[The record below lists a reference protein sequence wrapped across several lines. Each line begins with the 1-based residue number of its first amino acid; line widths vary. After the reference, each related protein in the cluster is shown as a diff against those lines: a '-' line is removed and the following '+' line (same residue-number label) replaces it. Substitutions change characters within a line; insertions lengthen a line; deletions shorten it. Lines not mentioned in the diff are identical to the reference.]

1 MLTASDDVVKLAVS
15 LAPPTDE
22 EGINLDSAGILTAL
36 GLSEEALGGAMDD
49 FGGRLSE
56 LLAKGI
62 KDGLTEQEAALVTE
76 LTLWV
81 SRIQRAMEQ
90 GQVAGE
96 FGAKLSLALTDLDR
110 DSFKDAVDVFK
121 EYKDN
126 VTNSMTE
133 IETKAYSVM
142 KGQRDALE
150 MTRQAYIAMG
160 EEVPQSVTDAITMI
174 DTELE
179 GWDLAASIKTATDNA
194 IEPGKQQFMSAF
206 HSIFDGVLSTM
217 IEQRPF
223 EDLVR
228 DVEMGLFDDM
238 TDFDPTEYGEG
249 VSKRI
254 EQAMRQA
261 LGKDYDLVMDVA
273 GMFDMTGWD
282 MLSGEVQTQIFTA
295 FEDAWGS
302 NNAWETFK
310 ALGYDMSTYVATGI
324 ANGSLQ
330 VKNEAG
336 ELVLT
341 LKDGTKV
348 ALGKQNATMVKLFN
362 ALGADLV
369 DGMVLGID
377 GELTEEAQALA
388 DLFGI
393 PYEKAAAENEVHSPS
408 QLFKRLGTYIVD
420 GLLLGLATLAT
431 KLSTVWTTLPGWF
444 QTMVNKIIGTFTG
457 MQVDVGDLFTAM
469 ASGAQTAWSST
480 DTWFGTNVSTPLT
493 TRFRT
498 LGSNILS
505 FFTGA
510 RKDTETDWNPV
521 DGWFGT
527 NVSTP
532 LGTRFSTLTANIL
545 KWFKGAKSDTQTEWT
560 PMDGWFGTAFSTPLE
575 TRISTLVSNIVKWF
589 KGAKDDTQTNWN
601 PMDSWFGT
609 TVSTPLGTRL
619 KNLTDNIV
627 SWFKG
632 AKTDTETNWQTSDSW
647 FGTNVSTPLFTR
659 FQNLKKSIVDF
670 FTGAKTDSQTQ
681 WSPQDT
687 WFGTNVTTPLWT
699 AAIFGI

>member
-1 MLTASDDVVKLAVS
+1 MKLAPKLGLKSLAGLGLGFGIGIVATFTIDTLAVAANPKLSADHKALEIAKGSVITALGAGLIAVGLGATLATGAVIGVAGGLALAAVATVVALTVKQGNIFKQVAMWGSVKASAEQIKSMVENMFTFDVNATATLVKTTITNYDEAKEALALSVTEFQNTLNPVSIGVTLDDSDGTLTSMKEQLEGETGILAKFQAMLTASDDVVKLAVS

-36 GLSEEALGGAMDD
+36 GLSEDALGGAMDD

-62 KDGLTEQEAALVTE
+62 KDGLTEQEATLVTE

-228 DVEMGLFDDM
+228 VGEMGLFDDM
-238 TDFDPTEYGEG
+238 TDFDPVEYGEG

-330 VKNEAG
+330 VQNEAG

-348 ALGKQNATMVKLFN
+348 ALGKQNATMVKLFH

-393 PYEKAAAENEVHSPS
+393 PYEKR
-408 QLFKRLGTYIVD
+408 QLKTRYIVLRSCSSVSVLTSWTVCCSVSLPSPPSSRPYGLPCRLVPDD
-420 GLLLGLATLAT
+420 GQQNHRH
-431 KLSTVWTTLPGWF
+431 VH
-444 QTMVNKIIGTFTG
+444 
-457 MQVDVGDLFTAM
+457 GDA
-469 ASGAQTAWSST
+469 G
-480 DTWFGTNVSTPLT
+480 
-493 TRFRT
+493 RCR
-498 LGSNILS
+498 
-505 FFTGA
+505 
-510 RKDTETDWNPV
+510 
-521 DGWFGT
+521 
-527 NVSTP
+527 
-532 LGTRFSTLTANIL
+532 
-545 KWFKGAKSDTQTEWT
+545 
-560 PMDGWFGTAFSTPLE
+560 
-575 TRISTLVSNIVKWF
+575 
-589 KGAKDDTQTNWN
+589 
-601 PMDSWFGT
+601 
-609 TVSTPLGTRL
+609 
-619 KNLTDNIV
+619 
-627 SWFKG
+627 
-632 AKTDTETNWQTSDSW
+632 
-647 FGTNVSTPLFTR
+647 
-659 FQNLKKSIVDF
+659 
-670 FTGAKTDSQTQ
+670 
-681 WSPQDT
+681 
-687 WFGTNVTTPLWT
+687 
-699 AAIFGI
+699 